1 MLSVLDDAARRELGE
16 AFAEE
21 LAVLKEYRALADS
34 EGQNG
39 SFSYARP
46 AQVLR
51 TVTYFASLDEE
62 TAARLHLTGVSPELF
77 NHFRKFMAV
86 RHTVQSEVA
95 LSEGSGASFNPAE
108 AEERGIDAIV
118 KEFGLS
124 KREKEVLELVVR
136 ASSNKDIAAK
146 LFISEHTVKNH
157 LTNIFNKMS
166 VSDRAQAIARVFNRG
181 IG

>member
-1 MLSVLDDAARRELGE
+1 M
-16 AFAEE
+16 
-21 LAVLKEYRALADS
+21 
-34 EGQNG
+34 
-39 SFSYARP
+39 
-46 AQVLR
+46 
-51 TVTYFASLDEE
+51 
-62 TAARLHLTGVSPELF
+62 
-77 NHFRKFMAV
+77 
-86 RHTVQSEVA
+86 
-95 LSEGSGASFNPAE
+95 
-108 AEERGIDAIV
+108 DAIV

-181 IG
+181 IS